1 MFTSNFHIFEAV
13 HWTDGLDTDIYV
25 VGLKD
30 GKVQHLTTEAMY
42 SLHHANAYQ
51 TSKVKLLQI
60 VSHFRYRNWYIPFF
74 KSFILL
80 IPQLSN

>member
-1 MFTSNFHIFEAV
+1 MFTTNFHIFEAV

-51 TSKVKLLQI
+51 TSKVKSLQI
-60 VSHFRYRNWYIPFF
+60 VGHYRYENF
-74 KSFILL
+74 L
-80 IPQLSN
+80 